1 MKKFIVLFMMVLAMM
16 SCADSKTFERADG
29 TKFVAEPYG
38 WANYQS
44 NKIEGVTYE
53 ACFENIVW
61 DIVAIE
67 TVIVPVWLT
76 GWCGMDDTFRAMAEN
91 DYELD
96 EIANQLAY
104 ENFQF
109 YDCENDIAEEFGY
122 DPDDMEDED
131 WDKLW
136 EQTSEGDYYHYTI
149 EEFEGDDEEW
159 EEYDGEI
166 YGKGE

>member
-67 TVIVPVWLT
+67 
-76 GWCGMDDTFRAMAEN
+76 
-91 DYELD
+91 
-96 EIANQLAY
+96 
-104 ENFQF
+104 
-109 YDCENDIAEEFGY
+109 
-122 DPDDMEDED
+122 
-131 WDKLW
+131 
-136 EQTSEGDYYHYTI
+136 
-149 EEFEGDDEEW
+149 EFEGDDEEW

-166 YGKGE
+166 YGKENDGRF

>member
-61 DIVAIE
+61 GYCCYRNRNCSSMVNWLG
-67 TVIVPVWLT
+67 TV
-76 GWCGMDDTFRAMAEN
+76 R
-91 DYELD
+91 
-96 EIANQLAY
+96 
-104 ENFQF
+104 
-109 YDCENDIAEEFGY
+109 
-122 DPDDMEDED
+122 
-131 WDKLW
+131 
-136 EQTSEGDYYHYTI
+136 TSFLY
-149 EEFEGDDEEW
+149 
-159 EEYDGEI
+159 
-166 YGKGE
+166 